1 MGANLGNFQLW
12 GVDYEQFAIYLTG
25 ARLQAVN

>member
-12 GVDYEQFAIYLTG
+12 GVDYEQFVVLENGGRQRAEG
-25 ARLQAVN
+25 